1 MYSLDI
7 NFLKDRGLVPTE
19 KSASTVAKT
28 PQPITSKI
36 PIIAGAIAAILLPLI
51 TFIQIKSIEQKTAEA
66 QQKIQD
72 IDGEIASIGNQKQQI
87 QDSEAQIDVINQEI
101 TALVTVFDQIKPWS
115 AILLEVSERIPP
127 GVQIDSIQQ
136 NGSGNDIELTLA
148 GIARSYDDVNDFV
161 LFLQRSPFFQGEQT
175 KLDNANL
182 SNFSVNIE
190 NELPDAVSV
199 DFDQGVS
206 YRITTNLSNVPASQ
220 LVREL
225 EKKGSVGLVT
235 RLKTLERKGAI

>member
-7 NFLKDRGLVPTE
+7 NFLKDRGLTTTE
-19 KSASTVAKT
+19 QTASTVTTT

-36 PIIAGAIAAILLPLI
+36 PMIAGAVALVLLPLI
-51 TFIQIKSIEQKTAEA
+51 TFMQVGSLEKQKAKAEQEIQE
-66 QQKIQD
+66 
-72 IDGEIASIGNQKQQI
+72 IDAEIARIGNQNQKIKDAQ
-87 QDSEAQIDVINQEI
+87 SQIDAINQET
-101 TALVTVFDQIKPWS
+101 TALVSVFDQIKPWS

-136 NGSGNDIELTLA
+136 SGSGNNIQLTLS

-161 LFLQRSPFFQGEQT
+161 LFLQRSPFFSEVRT

-182 SNFSVNIE
+182 ANFPVDIENKLPDFSVN
-190 NELPDAVSV
+190 
-199 DFDQGVS
+199 FDRGVK
-206 YRITTNLSNVPASQ
+206 YRVTTNLSNVPASQ